1 MKRVMLI
8 LSCLFISIGF
18 ITAQTTRV
26 TGIVLDDIGEPV
38 VGASVV
44 VKGTTIGTITDVDG
58 AFSISVPEGKD
69 VLVFSLVGMQL
80 VEAKVT
86 PNMKVTMKNDETV
99 LDEVIVT
106 GYGVTKKAAFTG
118 AASVVGQANIES
130 RNDANVIKAL
140 DGTVPGLQM
149 NISSGQPGAPANIF
163 IRGRNSINSGTQP
176 LYCLLYTSSLRA
188 VFLSDG
194 CFGV

>member
-58 AFSISVPEGKD
+58 AFSISVPEGKG

-80 VEAKVT
+80 VEARVT
-86 PNMKVTMKNDETV
+86 PNMKVTMKSDETV

-106 GYGVTKKAAFTG
+106 GYGVTKK
-118 AASVVGQANIES
+118 
-130 RNDANVIKAL
+130 
-140 DGTVPGLQM
+140 
-149 NISSGQPGAPANIF
+149 
-163 IRGRNSINSGTQP
+163 
-176 LYCLLYTSSLRA
+176 LLLREPHLLWDKLILNP
-188 VFLSDG
+188 VTMLTLSKLWMVQFQD
-194 CFGV
+194 FK